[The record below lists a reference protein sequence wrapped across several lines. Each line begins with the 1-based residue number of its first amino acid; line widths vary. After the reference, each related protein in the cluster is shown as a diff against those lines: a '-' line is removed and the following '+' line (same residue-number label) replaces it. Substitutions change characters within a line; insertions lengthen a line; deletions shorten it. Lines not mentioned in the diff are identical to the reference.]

1 MNLRKRSVILFALT
15 VVFTAVSAFA
25 QGGSFSDT
33 NVDYS
38 FDLPDAKWKMTV
50 KPSATNPNV
59 EYVYGD
65 RQDGHLIVRKQM
77 VAKDALLS
85 DVVSDD
91 EQKRQFL
98 PGYVAGKQENFAGKS
113 KGTVFTF
120 EYVNAGRSM
129 AGRYYFLRANET
141 TVYIL
146 RFAGQKD
153 SLRSL
158 RNQTDQI
165 VRTFNIKP

>member
-1 MNLRKRSVILFALT
+1 MNSRKLSFILFGLI

-25 QGGSFSDT
+25 QGSSFSDP
-33 NVDYS
+33 NVEYS
-38 FDLPDAKWKMTV
+38 FDLPEAKWKMTV

-65 RQDGHLIVRKQM
+65 RIDGHLTVRKQT
-77 VAKDALLS
+77 VAKDTLLT
-85 DVVSDD
+85 DVISDD
-91 EQKRQFL
+91 ESKRQFL
-98 PGYVAGKQENFAGKS
+98 PGYVAGKQENFTGKS
-113 KGTVFTF
+113 KGTVFNF

-129 AGRYYFLRANET
+129 GSRYYFLRANDT

-146 RFAGQKD
+146 RFSGQKD

-158 RNQTDQI
+158 RNQPDQRA
-165 VRTFNIKP
+165 RTFAVK